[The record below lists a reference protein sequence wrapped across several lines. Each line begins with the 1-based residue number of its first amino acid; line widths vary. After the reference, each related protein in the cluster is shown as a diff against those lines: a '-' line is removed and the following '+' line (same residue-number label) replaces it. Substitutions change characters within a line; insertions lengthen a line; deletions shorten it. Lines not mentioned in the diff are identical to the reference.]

1 MKNFLK
7 NGVTAVL
14 TFEAQMLLK
23 RRKPKIVG
31 ITGSVGKTSTKDAI
45 YTVLKDHL
53 HARKSEKSFNSDIGV
68 ALTVLGLRNAWNN
81 PLLWLKNIVDG
92 ALHAFFTRDYPEVLV
107 LEMGVDRP
115 GDMERLT
122 KWITPDIAVLTRF
135 PDVPVHVE
143 YFSSPEQVAEEK
155 MALAR
160 GLAPDGICVYN
171 HDDEIIVRH
180 LEEIRQQCIGFSRYS
195 PSQFTASGDTV
206 IYDGSAPAG
215 VEFVLTHVNEEEERF
230 VVMGSLGQQ
239 HLYSY
244 AAAAAVGSLFD
255 ISLKDAAAAL
265 TDHQPPQGRMR
276 LIEGLSGSVIIDD
289 TYNSS
294 PTACEHAIQALH
306 ELRIGGRK
314 IAVLG
319 DMLELGQYSVREH
332 ERIGEFL
339 AGKVDVLVTVGVRA
353 QKIAER
359 ALEFGMSEKA
369 VFSYDEAP
377 QAAEQLE
384 EMAGKGDVILVKAS
398 QGIRAEKIVKALM
411 KDPSK
416 AAALLVRQDE
426 AWERK

>member
-1 MKNFLK
+1 MKNFFK

-23 RRKPKIVG
+23 RHRPKIVG

-53 HARKSEKSFNSDIGV
+53 HTRKSEKSFNSDIGV

-81 PLLWLKNIVDG
+81 PFLWMKNIIDG
-92 ALHAFFTRDYPEVLV
+92 GLHALFTREYPEVLV

-122 KWITPDIAVLTRF
+122 KWITPDVAVLTRF

-143 YFSSPEQVAEEK
+143 YFSSPEQVAQEK

-160 GLAPDGICVYN
+160 GLAPEGVCVYN
-171 HDDEIIVRH
+171 HDDEIITRH

-206 IYDGSAPAG
+206 IYDGSSPAG
-215 VEFVLTHVNEEEERF
+215 MEFTLTHVNEEHERF

-265 TDHQPPQGRMR
+265 KGHQPPQGRMR
-276 LIEGLSGSVIIDD
+276 LIEGVSGTVIIDD

-294 PTACEHAIQALH
+294 PTACEHALQALH
-306 ELRIGGRK
+306 ELRAERK

-319 DMLELGQYSVREH
+319 DMLELGVYSVREH
-332 ERIGEFL
+332 ERMGEFL
-339 AGKVDVLVTVGVRA
+339 VGKVDMLVTVGVRS
-353 QKIAER
+353 QRIAER
-359 ALEFGMSEKA
+359 ALEFGLSEESI
-369 VFSYDEAP
+369 FSYDTAE
-377 QAAEQLE
+377 QAAAELKK
-384 EMAGKGDVILVKAS
+384 MLRKGDIVLVKAS
-398 QGIRAEKIVKALM
+398 QGIRAERIVRAIM
-411 KDPSK
+411 RDPAEAGS
-416 AAALLVRQDE
+416 LLVRQDS
-426 AWERK
+426 AWDRK